1 MDPGRSGGFAHGLV
15 ALEAETL
22 VYYECT
28 AMHAPEA
35 GCAILYQDP
44 AIGIES
50 PLEPL
55 IVSEKDAA
63 ALLLSEAEHNSLYI
77 PPS

>member
-1 MDPGRSGGFAHGLV
+1 
-15 ALEAETL
+15 
-22 VYYECT
+22 
-28 AMHAPEA
+28 MHAPEA
-35 GCAILYQDP
+35 GCAILYKDP

-63 ALLLSEAEHNSLYI
+63 APLLSEAEHNSLYI